1 MYTDFMNERKT
12 NIKTQLRAMR
22 QYSDQKMVR
31 GSPERQMTMVRG
43 SPERQRGSSQAITP
57 QIRVSPERQIIHRS
71 PTLNS
76 TSQRGSPKRRLTTTN
91 LAGSPLKTESNFR
104 ERTP

>member
-22 QYSDQKMVR
+22 QYSDQ
-31 GSPERQMTMVRG
+31 TMVRG